1 MEKLIKALKKVYG
14 CEWSF
19 YESTTSSGSEWLTME
34 NDDDSSKS
42 FSIKDCWE
50 DDYYFV
56 SYDFRVDKEISCC
69 LTLGRVDHSI
79 EALQNAI
86 KTLIEKANKLG

>member
-1 MEKLIKALKKVYG
+1 MEKLIKTLKKVYG

-56 SYDFRVDKEISCC
+56 SYDFRVGKEISCC